1 MVKKIG
7 PLLFLMTLTASGFA
21 SDWRA
26 DVANFFGAGTAAN
39 YQAAAAYLETS
50 PGSFTDEDK
59 PVACGLLAFLYGQ
72 LGDKKDEYQKL
83 GDYFE
88 KYGPLELG
96 YEFLPLAA
104 QADVVRY
111 LRAWQLKYPWV
122 LKIGFV
128 ESSGVTSARSS
139 PNPPDSLVLGIEM
152 ASDVYYKLSDS
163 QTVLKGGLFRRGFNS
178 ITVETRKFFSA
189 SGTHTYFLEFKAGDL
204 IVRRELAIDVR
215 RESFG
220 VIGQPAEQ
228 GRKIPDLVLKMF
240 LGDQLLASSRKSF
253 PSPPMKIDIPP
264 PGGEYDPFGPGYKND
279 PGIQNSF
286 PIMALPAVIADL
298 IKKLTKRGEVEPVP
312 PVELRAQAAFVFRE
326 KNAVGDQVEV
336 RARLDLGLRNI
347 TFFPFALRPSS

>member
-1 MVKKIG
+1 
-7 PLLFLMTLTASGFA
+7 MTLTGSVFA

-26 DVANFFGAGTAAN
+26 DVANFFSAGPAAD

-50 PGSFTDEDK
+50 YDSLKDEDK
-59 PVACGLLAFLYGQ
+59 PVACGLLVFLYSQ
-72 LGDKKDEYQKL
+72 LGDKKNEYQKL

-88 KYGPLELG
+88 KFGPLGMG
-96 YEFLPLAA
+96 YDFLPLAA
-104 QADVVRY
+104 QADVTRY
-111 LRAWQLKYPWV
+111 LRAWQLKYPWL

-139 PNPPDSLVLGIEM
+139 PNPPDSMVLGIEM
-152 ASDVYYKLSDS
+152 ANDVYYKLSDS

-178 ITVETRKFFSA
+178 VTIETRRLFSA
-189 SGTHTYFLEFKAGDL
+189 SGTHPYFLEFKAGDL
-204 IVRRELAIDVR
+204 IVKRELAIDVR

-228 GRKIPDLVLKMF
+228 SRKIPDLVLKMF
-240 LGDQLLASSRKSF
+240 LGDRLLASSRKSF

-264 PGGEYDPFGPGYKND
+264 PGGEYDPFGPGY
-279 PGIQNSF
+279 QNEPRIPNAF
-286 PIMALPAVIADL
+286 PIMALPAAIYDL

-312 PVELRAQAAFVFRE
+312 PVELRPEVAFVFRV
-326 KNAVGDQVEV
+326 KNAAGDQTEV

-347 TFFPFALRPSS
+347 TFFPFALRPPS